1 MTHTSD
7 GAMLLVAGLFGSL
20 LAVGKNSSASLREN
34 VLAIGA
40 GLSSAYFLTPFIFG
54 ILNMTVTPQ
63 VQSGAAFLLGVLGL
77 RGVEMIINK
86 AVPGEKH
93 VEHDS

>member
-1 MTHTSD
+1 MNYNSN
-7 GAMLLVAGLFGSL
+7 GVMLLVAGLFGSL
-20 LAVGKNSSASLREN
+20 LAVGKNSSANLREN

-54 ILNMTVTPQ
+54 VMNMSATPQ
-63 VQSGAAFLLGVLGL
+63 VQSGVAFLLGVLGL

-86 AVPGEKH
+86 AVPGDANVK
-93 VEHDS
+93 HDS

>member
-1 MTHTSD
+1 MNYNSN
-7 GAMLLVAGLFGSL
+7 GVMLLVAGLFGSL

-54 ILNMTVTPQ
+54 IMNMSATPQ
-63 VQSGAAFLLGVLGL
+63 VQSGVAFLLGVLGL
-77 RGVEMIINK
+77 RGVEIIINK
-86 AVPGEKH
+86 AVPGDNNVK
-93 VEHDS
+93 HDS